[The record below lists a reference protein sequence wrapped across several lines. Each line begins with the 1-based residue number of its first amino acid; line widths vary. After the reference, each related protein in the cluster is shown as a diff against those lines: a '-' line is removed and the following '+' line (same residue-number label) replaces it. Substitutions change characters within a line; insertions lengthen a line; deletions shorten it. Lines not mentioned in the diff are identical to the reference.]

1 MSEDYKKL
9 YEELKEEFEKY
20 KSNYEKVLKDNN
32 EIIETLKN
40 DKIKLTNE
48 IQSIQEKLKE
58 KTKDLNFLA
67 EQYSKL
73 EEKYKHVNK
82 VNYHRSDSNINYQ
95 DLINDLLKKEIENIK
110 LEENNYIKN
119 ILCEENFCLE
129 FTPNLLINHSKTF
142 KEKINNN
149 NKYNHNLITKD
160 VDEILEKIQK
170 KQENL
175 IMTQKMINL
184 NHINE

>member
-20 KSNYEKVLKDNN
+20 KSNYEKILKDNN

-67 EQYSKL
+67 EQYSKM
-73 EEKYKHVNK
+73 EEKLKILKSCNEELDNNNTTEEINK
-82 VNYHRSDSNINYQ
+82 LL
-95 DLINDLLKKEIENIK
+95 LIELEKMKKEEK
-110 LEENNYIKN
+110 NYLVKC
-119 ILCEENFCLE
+119 LAEENFSFYYLPSKNIFHNFKRNSKYE
-129 FTPNLLINHSKTF
+129 HQLLSDN
-142 KEKINNN
+142 
-149 NKYNHNLITKD
+149 
-160 VDEILEKIQK
+160 VDEILHNIQQ
-170 KQENL
+170 KQEKL
-175 IMTQKMINL
+175 IMTQKMINE
-184 NHINE
+184 NKNKIHN

>member
-67 EQYSKL
+67 EQYSKM
-73 EEKYKHVNK
+73 EEKLKILKSCNEELEK
-82 VNYHRSDSNINYQ
+82 M
-95 DLINDLLKKEIENIK
+95 KKEEK
-110 LEENNYIKN
+110 NYLVKC
-119 ILCEENFCLE
+119 LAEENFSFYYLPSKNIFHNFKRNSKYE
-129 FTPNLLINHSKTF
+129 HQLLSDN
-142 KEKINNN
+142 
-149 NKYNHNLITKD
+149 
-160 VDEILEKIQK
+160 VDEILHNIQQ
-170 KQENL
+170 KQEKL
-175 IMTQKMINL
+175 IMTQKMINE
-184 NHINE
+184 NKNIHN